1 MTVPVINLLIQQHP
15 ELNITMVS
23 NGFVKPL
30 FNDIERLQ
38 FYAADLK
45 GRHKGFKGLY
55 RLYLDLKSS
64 FSFDA
69 IADLHDVLRTKILRS
84 FFIFSGKRIAVID
97 KGRKEKKELTRK
109 KNKIL
114 KPLKTTFQRYA
125 DVFDS
130 LQLPVVLNYSEGIKK
145 IIRPADLQLQQLN
158 GEGNY
163 TIGLAPFAQYAE
175 KTYPPNKMKEVI
187 RLLLRHKEIKIFL
200 FGGNSDAA
208 MFQQWEKE
216 FERVESMA
224 GKFNFQRELQLI
236 SSLDVMISMD
246 SANMHLASLYSVPVV
261 SIWGATHPYAGFYGW
276 GQLPEN
282 AVQIDLYCR
291 PCSVF
296 GNKPGYR
303 GDLACLNNISPLTV
317 YNKVMEN
324 LKALQAK

>member
-145 IIRPADLQLQQLN
+145 IIRPADLQLQQLK

-187 RLLLRHKEIKIFL
+187 RLLLRHK
-200 FGGNSDAA
+200 AA
-208 MFQQWEKE
+208 LFQQWEKE